1 MAILDDIREHAKDIT
16 DMQTELAK
24 EIYSTSID
32 IRLRMVKIV
41 TAKSSIGND
50 LESIPMY
57 LCAIDFIDDKLGEYK
72 KTYLEIKTR
81 CVMP

>member
-1 MAILDDIREHAKDIT
+1 MAILDDIRQNAKDIR

-41 TAKSSIGND
+41 TAKSSLGND
-50 LESIPMY
+50 LE
-57 LCAIDFIDDKLGEYK
+57 
-72 KTYLEIKTR
+72 
-81 CVMP
+81 